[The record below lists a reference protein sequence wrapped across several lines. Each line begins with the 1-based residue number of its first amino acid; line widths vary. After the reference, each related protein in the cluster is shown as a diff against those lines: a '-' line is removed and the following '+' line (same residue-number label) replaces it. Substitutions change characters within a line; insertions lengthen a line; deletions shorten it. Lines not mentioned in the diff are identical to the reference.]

1 MKRTNLYTRLWSR
14 RWALVLAG
22 TITPLSL
29 SGCDP
34 TIRDTLLTGIQTS
47 ASTLLTSV
55 LEAFFTALQNVA
67 TSQTAMSTVEA
78 VKTFVA

>member
-14 RWALVLAG
+14 RWVLLLAG

-34 TIRDTLLTGIQTS
+34 TVRDTLLTGLQTS
-47 ASTLLTSV
+47 ATTLLTTV
-55 LEAFFTALQNVA
+55 LDAFFTALQNVA
-67 TSQTAMSTVEA
+67 TSQLAMNTVDA
-78 VKTFVA
+78 VKHYVA

>member
-14 RWALVLAG
+14 RWVLLLAG
-22 TITPLSL
+22 TVTPLSL

-34 TIRDTLLTGIQTS
+34 TVRDTLLTGIQTS
-47 ASTLLTSV
+47 MTTLFSSV
-55 LEAFFTALQNVA
+55 LSAFFTAIQNAA
-67 TSQTAMSTVEA
+67 TSQTAMHAIEA